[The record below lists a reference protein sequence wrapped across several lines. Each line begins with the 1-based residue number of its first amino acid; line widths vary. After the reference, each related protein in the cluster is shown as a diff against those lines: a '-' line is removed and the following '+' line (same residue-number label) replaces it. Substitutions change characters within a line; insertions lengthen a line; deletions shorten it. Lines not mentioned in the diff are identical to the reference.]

1 MHLSICTNIPACD
14 NLIKN
19 IPERNRNE
27 YQPFL
32 PLYMLLEAKYNE
44 IDYYSA
50 EIRIVLNL
58 VYQLCDI
65 ALGYVQSSHAS

>member
-1 MHLSICTNIPACD
+1 
-14 NLIKN
+14 
-19 IPERNRNE
+19 
-27 YQPFL
+27 
-32 PLYMLLEAKYNE
+32 MLLEAKYNE